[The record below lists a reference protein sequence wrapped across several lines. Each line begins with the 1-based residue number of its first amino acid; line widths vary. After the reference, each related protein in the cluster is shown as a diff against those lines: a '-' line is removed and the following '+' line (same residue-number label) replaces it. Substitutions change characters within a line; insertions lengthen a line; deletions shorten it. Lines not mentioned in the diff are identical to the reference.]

1 MTLRRRFMASAS
13 AGLVVLAVAAC
24 GGSSANS
31 SSGSAA
37 SGSASSAASGS
48 ASSAASSGSAAAG
61 GSGSVKLGPKG
72 HAETIGWL
80 DAQVSAP
87 IQTRYY
93 KLAQEAAKDLGWT
106 IDFQNLDG
114 NVAAAS
120 TDMAGLLANHV
131 KAIITSAIE
140 PAWITQQL
148 AAAKAQGVPVIQVG
162 GADGPDPN
170 SYKASYAGV
179 YVENE
184 AALAQPLGKQI
195 AAALSHGGQWGAVLT
210 PLIYDSAARFAAVKA
225 ALAGDAGVKLVATDN
240 VSLTDRVATAASDI
254 KSMLEANPNITA
266 IFGGLDFVTLAA
278 SEALQETHLAGK
290 VKVYSF
296 YTEPG
301 NKSLMEGSSPTLTS
315 VSDGNQAETSLV
327 GMDQLVNKLLLGKAI
342 QFNAAPLEP
351 YFYKTYDAA
360 QMNGIQGDQGPVP
373 FSQLIAP
380 YLARWRSEGVLA
392 K

>member
-1 MTLRRRFMASAS
+1 MTRRRRLIAPAL
-13 AGLVVLAVAAC
+13 AGLTAVALAAC
-24 GGSSANS
+24 GSS
-31 SSGSAA
+31 SSGSASA
-37 SGSASSAASGS
+37 SGSGSGTS
-48 ASSAASSGSAAAG
+48 VSAAAKTPAG
-61 GSGSVKLGPKG
+61 GAAPVKLGPKG

-93 KLAQEAAKDLGWT
+93 TLAQQAAHDLGWT
-106 IDFQNLDG
+106 IDFQNMDG

-140 PAWITQQL
+140 PSWITQQL

-162 GADGPDPN
+162 GADGADIN
-170 SYKASYAGV
+170 SYKPSYAGV
-179 YVENE
+179 YTENE
-184 AALAQPLGKQI
+184 TALAQPLAQQMAGTL
-195 AAALSHGGQWGAVLT
+195 AHGGQWGAILT
-210 PLIYDSAARFAAVKA
+210 PLEYDSSARFAAVKS
-225 ALAGDAGVKLVATDN
+225 ALASNGSAKLVATDN

-266 IFGGLDFVTLAA
+266 LFGGLDFVTLAA

-301 NKSLMEGSSPTLTS
+301 NKSLMQNSPPTLTS

-327 GMDQLVNKLLLGKAI
+327 GIDQLVNQLLLKKPI
-342 QFNAAPLEP
+342 KFTAAPLDP

-360 QMNGIQGDQGPVP
+360 DMNAIQGDEGPVP
-373 FSQLIAP
+373 FAKLLAP
-380 YLARWRSEGVLA
+380 YLARWKSEGVLG
-392 K
+392 